1 MKAAMNRF
9 HTKLLMLSSAIFML
23 ALGLIAT
30 FAPEKFSGQAP
41 AGSLAA
47 LAVQAAGALYLGF
60 AILNWMAKDNAIGGI
75 YSRPV
80 ALGNLLHFFAVAM
93 TLLRVVAAGNRQG
106 PILASTALYLI
117 FAVWFGLVVFGRSP
131 IST

>member
-1 MKAAMNRF
+1 MKLSNSRI
-9 HTKLLMLSSAIFML
+9 LLLSSALFMA

-30 FAPEKFSGQAP
+30 FAPEKFLGPGTIGFMPTLVAQ
-41 AGSLAA
+41 
-47 LAVQAAGALYLGF
+47 VAGALYLGF

-93 TLLRVVAAGNRQG
+93 ALLHLVSAGNNQG
-106 PILASTALYLI
+106 ILLTVTLI
-117 FAVWFGLVVFGRSP
+117 YVFFAGGFGLLVFGKSP
-131 IST
+131 GSA